1 ASGQEKNKEGNS
13 HQSQEYDSS
22 DNMDDSEDD
31 AAELSHPRK
40 KRYHRH
46 TAQQIQEMEALFK
59 EFPHPDEKQR
69 KQLSRKLGLA
79 PRQVKFWF
87 QNRRTQLKATQ
98 ERHENSLLRNEIE
111 QLRGENMSLRE
122 SIRNQTCSSCG
133 GPAVSGENMA
143 IDEQQLRIEN
153 ARLKDELAR
162 ICAFVGKMYGRSSPS
177 MTTTTNSSLDLAGS
191 SNDLGG
197 LHSASFPSINEL
209 IKDRSM
215 VLLSIERSKVAEL
228 ALAAMDELMKIGQ
241 MVEPLWV
248 RSPELGV
255 ETLDHEEYSRE
266 FPRLIGP
273 KPIGH
278 KTEATRE
285 TGIVVMK
292 SSTIVDT
299 LINVNRWMEMFPCI
313 ISKANT
319 VDVIS
324 SGVGG
329 TRNGALQLMYAELQ
343 VLSPLV
349 PTREIYFARFCK
361 QHDDGLWGVVDVS
374 VDSLLDNPDASLI
387 KCRKR
392 PSGCLLRDMPNGRS
406 KVIWV
411 DHAEYDNIGVHRIF
425 RSLIN
430 SGMAFGA
437 QRWLATLQR
446 QCERIAFLAATN
458 APIPTR
464 DATAVPTPSGRRSM
478 MKLAERMTNKFCG
491 GVSASSRHSWTK
503 LSHGNSE
510 DDINVMTRKNVDNPG
525 EPTGVILSAATSVW
539 VPVSPDRLFDFL
551 RDERL
556 RSEWDIL
563 SSGSPIQEITSI
575 SKGKDRGNSVSL
587 LSATNDNESN
597 TLILQECSRDSY
609 GSMVVYAPVDIPAIH
624 QVMNGQESINVAL
637 LPSGFAI
644 LPDGPESRPHTN
656 PSVGGSLLTL
666 AFQILVNNLP
676 TAKLTMESVKT
687 VNDLISYRAST
698 SGTRDN
704 DKGKAPVNSFDVV
717 DKSINNEVDVFVT
730 KRKKEKDNQ
739 DGNDPKKMKGE
750 TSKKHRRRKLGVQ
763 DFLISQGQG
772 PYSILEDLSK
782 RPVNITYGQLLAMS
796 SEKRQEL

>member
-1 ASGQEKNKEGNS
+1 MAQTHITGAAGVNSRYPNPFSPSGLSLTLASGQDKNKESIS
-13 HQSQEYDSS
+13 HHSQSYESS

-31 AAELSHPRK
+31 VAELSHPRK

-46 TAQQIQEMEALFK
+46 TPQQIQEMESLFK

-98 ERHENSLLRNEIE
+98 ERHENSLLRHEIE
-111 QLRGENMSLRE
+111 QLRAENMSLRE
-122 SIRNQTCSSCG
+122 SIRNPTCSGCG
-133 GPAVSGENMA
+133 GPAVNGENTA
-143 IDEQQLRIEN
+143 IDEQQLRTEN
-153 ARLKDELAR
+153 ERLKDELAR
-162 ICAFVGKMYGRSSPS
+162 LCAFVGKMYGRSSPPLTS
-177 MTTTTNSSLDLAGS
+177 MPNSSLDLGGG

-197 LHSASFPSINEL
+197 LHSASFPSINDL
-209 IKDRSM
+209 IRDRSM

-228 ALAAMDELMKIGQ
+228 AVAAMDELMKIGQ
-241 MVEPLWV
+241 MAEPLWV
-248 RSPELGV
+248 RSPEAGV

-285 TGIVVMK
+285 TSIVVMK

-313 ISKANT
+313 ISRANT

-374 VDSLLDNPDASLI
+374 VDCLLNNPDASLV

-411 DHAEYDNIGVHRIF
+411 EHAEHDNIGVHRIF
-425 RSLIN
+425 RSVVN

-458 APIPTR
+458 TPIPAR
-464 DATAVPTPSGRRSM
+464 DITAVTTPSGRRSM

-503 LSHGNSE
+503 LSHGNGNGNGE
-510 DDINVMTRKNVDNPG
+510 DDIHVMTRKNVDSPG
-525 EPTGVILSAATSVW
+525 EPTGVILSAATSIW
-539 VPVSPDRLFDFL
+539 LPVSPDRLFEFL

-556 RSEWDIL
+556 RNEWDIL
-563 SSGSPIQEITSI
+563 SSGSPIQEITNI
-575 SKGKDRGNSVSL
+575 TKGKDRGNSVSL

-597 TLILQECSRDSY
+597 TLILQESSRDSY
-609 GSMVVYAPVDIPAIH
+609 GSIVVYTPVDIPAIH
-624 QVMNGQESINVAL
+624 QVMNGQESNNVAL

-644 LPDGPESRPHTN
+644 LPDGPECRPHSN
-656 PSVGGSLLTL
+656 PPVGGSLLTI

-687 VNDLISYRAST
+687 VNDLISCT
-698 SGTRDN
+698 T
-704 DKGKAPVNSFDVV
+704 KKIKAALRCD
-717 DKSINNEVDVFVT
+717 DT
-730 KRKKEKDNQ
+730 
-739 DGNDPKKMKGE
+739 
-750 TSKKHRRRKLGVQ
+750 
-763 DFLISQGQG
+763 
-772 PYSILEDLSK
+772 
-782 RPVNITYGQLLAMS
+782 
-796 SEKRQEL
+796 